1 MKKFKIIVSIF
12 IGIFLLLCVKIERK
26 PLSYA
31 EKGGILRI
39 GMVKEPP
46 NLNPLFPPFVE
57 SNPFYDL
64 IFQPLFKIH
73 KDKVI
78 PILAESWEFS
88 EDLKS
93 ITFYLRK
100 NVKWHDGKEF
110 TAEDVIFTYNLIN
123 DPNINSPLKS
133 QFRFIEKVEKI
144 GEYVVKFV
152 FSRIYLYELY
162 DCNFYPLPS
171 HILKDKKDIE
181 GFSQNPIG
189 NGPYKLKKWIKGNL
203 IELEANENYFSFS
216 PPIKTI
222 YFKFYPSPEIVS
234 LAYKEGRIDI
244 AFDITPKEIPIIKE
258 GKGKLESFYGNQIYF
273 IGFNLG
279 KFPYNDI
286 NFRKAISLLINKD
299 EIVSKTMENYAEKI
313 SSPIPLHHWAYD
325 SSLEDTKFDVE
336 KAKKILDDLGFKNV
350 DKDPYLEVRG
360 KDFSV
365 NILTEDIPEKI
376 LIAQKI
382 KENLEKA
389 GLECNTIIL
398 SGFDFVKKL
407 IERDFDI
414 YLFSW
419 TYGEKVDLIPL
430 WHSKYGVFNF
440 TGFKNEDFDKYLEN
454 AILTINQSESKKNFK
469 FAQKIL
475 FENLPAIFLFTSKNL
490 FAYSDRVK
498 GIELYADSPISNL
511 DLIFIPKEQ
520 QEVSIEFEIKEEKPL
535 EEKKPGE
542 IKKPLEEKPLPPIR
556 SEEILKAELTKKEE
570 ILPKEE
576 VKEVPK
582 VEEVPKE
589 EIEKKEE
596 VKPLVPKE
604 PQIVA
609 EAKILKA
616 VQPIYPEEAKKL
628 NLKGLVIVRV
638 LVDKRGKVIDAKIL
652 KSSNYPILDQAALDA
667 AKDFVF
673 EPVRDERGVPVEF
686 FTTIPFRF

>member
-1 MKKFKIIVSIF
+1 MRIFKIIIPF
-12 IGIFLLLCVKIERK
+12 IGILLLLCVKVERK
-26 PLSYA
+26 PLPYA

-39 GMVKEPP
+39 GMVKEPS
-46 NLNPLFPPFVE
+46 NLNPLFPPLVE
-57 SNPFYDL
+57 PNPFYDL

-73 KDKVI
+73 KDRVI
-78 PILAESWEFS
+78 PMLAESWEFS

-123 DPNINSPLKS
+123 DPEINSPLKS
-133 QFRFIEKVEKI
+133 QFRFVERVEKI
-144 GEYVVKFV
+144 GEYAVKFV

-171 HILKDKKDIE
+171 HILKDKKDI
-181 GFSQNPIG
+181 GAFSQNPIG
-189 NGPYKLKKWIKGNL
+189 NGPYKLKRWIKGNL
-203 IELEANENYFSFS
+203 IELEANENYFCFS

-244 AFDITPKEIPIIKE
+244 AFDITPKEIPVIKE
-258 GKGKLESFYGNQIYF
+258 KKGKLESFYGNQIFF

-286 NFRKAISLLINKD
+286 NFRKAISLSINKD
-299 EIVSKTMENYAEKI
+299 EIVTKTMENYAEKI
-313 SSPIPLHHWAYD
+313 SSPIPPHHWAYD
-325 SSLEDTKFDVE
+325 SSLEDTKFDIE
-336 KAKKILDDLGFKNV
+336 RAKKILEDLGFKNI
-350 DKDPYLEVRG
+350 DKDPYLEIGG
-360 KDFSV
+360 KDFSM
-365 NILTEDIPEKI
+365 NILTENIPEKI

-382 KENLEKA
+382 KEDLERV
-389 GLECNTIIL
+389 GLPCNIMIL
-398 SGFDFVKKL
+398 SGFDYVKKL
-407 IERDFDI
+407 IERDFDV

-430 WHSKYGVFNF
+430 WHSKYGIFNF

-454 AILTINQSESKKNFK
+454 SILTINQMESKRNFK
-469 FAQKIL
+469 LAQRIL
-475 FENLPAIFLFTSKNL
+475 FENLPAIFLFTNKKI
-490 FAYSDRVK
+490 FAYSERVK

-511 DLIFIPKEQ
+511 DLIFIPKAQ
-520 QEVSIEFEIKEEKPL
+520 QEVSIEFEVKEEKPL
-535 EEKKPGE
+535 EEKKIEE

-556 SEEILKAELTKKEE
+556 SEEILKAELAKKEE

-582 VEEVPKE
+582 EEV
-589 EIEKKEE
+589 EKKEE
-596 VKPLVPKE
+596 IQPLPPKE

-638 LVDKRGKVIDAKIL
+638 LVDKTGKVIDAKIL
-652 KSSNYPILDQAALDA
+652 KSSNYAILDQAALNA
-667 AKDFVF
+667 AKEFVF
-673 EPVRDERGVPVEF
+673 EPVKDERGIPIEF

>member
-1 MKKFKIIVSIF
+1 MRKFKIISVFISIF
-12 IGIFLLLCVKIERK
+12 LFLCVKVERK
-26 PLSYA
+26 PLPYA
-31 EKGGILRI
+31 EQGGILRI

-46 NLNPLFPPFVE
+46 NLNPLFPSLVE
-57 SNPFYDL
+57 PNPFYDL

-110 TAEDVIFTYNLIN
+110 TTEDVIFTYNLIN

-133 QFRFIEKVEKI
+133 QFRFVERVEKI
-144 GEYVVKFV
+144 GKYVVKFV

-181 GFSQNPIG
+181 NFSQNPVG

-203 IELEANENYFSFS
+203 IELEANEDYFSFI

-222 YFKFYPSPEIVS
+222 YFKFYPSSEIVS

-244 AFDITPKEIPIIKE
+244 AFDITPKEISIIKE
-258 GKGKLESFYGNQIYF
+258 GKGKLESFYGNQIFF

-299 EIVSKTMENYAEKI
+299 EIVAKTMENYAEKI
-313 SSPIPLHHWAYD
+313 SSPIPLNHWAYD
-325 SSLEDTKFDVE
+325 SSLEDTKFDIE
-336 KAKKILDDLGFKNV
+336 RAKKILQDLGFKNV
-350 DKDPYLEVRG
+350 DKDPYLEIRG

-376 LIAQKI
+376 LVAQKI
-382 KENLEKA
+382 KEDIEKA
-389 GLECNTIIL
+389 GLACNTIIL

-407 IERDFDI
+407 MERDFDV

-454 AILTINQSESKKNFK
+454 SILTINQMESKRNFK
-469 FAQKIL
+469 LAQRIL
-475 FENLPAIFLFTSKNL
+475 FENLPAIFLFTNKNL

-498 GIELYADSPISNL
+498 GIEPYTDSPISNL
-511 DLIFIPKEQ
+511 DLVFIPKEM
-520 QEVSIEFEIKEEKPL
+520 QEVSIEFEIKVKKPL
-535 EEKKPGE
+535 EEKKPEE

-570 ILPKEE
+570 ILPKKK
-576 VKEVPK
+576 VKEPQ
-582 VEEVPKE
+582 
-589 EIEKKEE
+589 KEE
-596 VKPLVPKE
+596 VQIKKEIEPEVPKE
-604 PQIVA
+604 PQIVS
-609 EAKILKA
+609 EVKILKA

-638 LVDKRGKVIDAKIL
+638 LVDKTGKVIDAKIL
-652 KSSNYPILDQAALDA
+652 KSSNYTILDQAALNA

-673 EPVRDERGVPVEF
+673 EPVKDERGVPVEF